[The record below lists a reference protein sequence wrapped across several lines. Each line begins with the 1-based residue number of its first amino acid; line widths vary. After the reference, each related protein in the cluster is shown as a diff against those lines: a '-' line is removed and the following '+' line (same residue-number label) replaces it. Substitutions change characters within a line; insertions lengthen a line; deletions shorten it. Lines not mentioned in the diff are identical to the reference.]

1 MKKNIIIIVVC
12 IVFFTACLKKKNE
25 DSEKKVMEEKITSI
39 EKYLKEIKNPSIL
52 KICPQSA
59 DANYYDN
66 VRHGVERTL
75 DKLGIDY
82 EYEDTEDEN
91 YPFGIKKITIYDAEF
106 RTTEK
111 ELKPLKK
118 GANNK

>member
-1 MKKNIIIIVVC
+1 MCAAEAK
-12 IVFFTACLKKKNE
+12 LKKGCWNYE
-25 DSEKKVMEEKITSI
+25 FCWSCESVGRIDR
-39 EKYLKEIKNPSIL
+39 
-52 KICPQSA
+52 A

-106 RTTEK
+106 RATEK

-118 GANNK
+118 EKEANNK